1 MTQSLSHRPAE
12 LSLAVWLAPFAA
24 GRRVLWIGDPSSGG
38 ADQLATHA
46 ESVRVL
52 DTTGR
57 GRRRRT
63 GAVRVSTFRPGPIDL
78 PTGSFDLV
86 VVTEVAVL
94 DELGLR
100 LRELA
105 RAVGDDGL
113 LVAGMLAD
121 EGRYDELRDALADAC
136 GTVRVLG
143 QAAFRGVALA
153 DLSAESADVVVVDGT
168 LAGESGI
175 DRVWALGA
183 DELPSFEP
191 YLVVQLPSE
200 LPASVL
206 TTAVELE
213 APREEKT
220 EKTAVLEEALVGR
233 SREADALR
241 EALER
246 AESRLEQLQAR
257 LVGTEG
263 ELSEARAALRE
274 IGSAESDSAREIAG
288 IEERLRERGAR
299 VRDLEVELERRALL
313 VRDLTE
319 ELREHQLGRR
329 GGGAKWLDAEAA
341 RTEAELATDELRMA
355 LLAREEELA
364 VTRASEAEL
373 HGQVRELRARAS
385 ELSELHEVAAARVKL
400 VELELADRAEAH
412 RALEAKVSE
421 LSEQLELAWIQ
432 ARGASRAAPTA
443 AEPDARLSALE
454 ASEQNLSARVGELSG
469 QLVAARDL
477 IERLEEERERARA
490 GELSN
495 ELAAVRDSAERLE
508 EERDRARAETMR
520 LAAQLSAF
528 ETRVEGL
535 RRGYEHRIALL
546 ASEFAPPP
554 SKATGTDEAIEREL
568 ARVRVE
574 LASLRGEREGLRMR
588 LRDREAALAS
598 ALTQRPVIPQL
609 APEALDRLRDEVTA
623 LRAQSDAL
631 ELRSVDL
638 AEGKERAEQRLA
650 DLGQKLAGRDALLSR
665 LQMDLAEEEQTAKML
680 DEKLARARSEAVR
693 LREAVVDASN
703 AVDAKERAEKRLA
716 EAVDA
721 LQNAERR
728 AAELDVVREKL
739 DRLESES
746 GQAAGRSAV
755 ELASW
760 RERAQSAETERG
772 AAREEVERLRTELS
786 RAVEEGERIARER
799 ADAAGEVVRREL
811 EARLGIRREA
821 LSDVRVGLT
830 DLRRLLDGWRVEE
843 GASRRRAEIT
853 EVGLEAPDGED
864 ARVGRLEREI
874 DDKDTLLRSLTAQ
887 LEERDDRLRA
897 LERRLVE
904 GGASGDGEEVRR
916 ELLELQ
922 ERVSRLHDEL
932 AQERQARGHA
942 EEQVGELKRRPAADE
957 ALARLERTLR
967 EREVAL
973 REATSRAGAFER
985 DVESL
990 RGVFAQAREG
1000 LETLLGT
1007 ATDRGDPRTAERI
1020 GELLGMLGRFS

>member
-1 MTQSLSHRPAE
+1 MTQSLTQRPAE

-24 GRRVLWIGDPSSGG
+24 GRRVLWIGDASSG
-38 ADQLATHA
+38 APDQLAATA

-57 GRRRRT
+57 GRRRR
-63 GAVRVSTFRPGPIDL
+63 GGVVRVSTFRPGPIDL
-78 PTGSFDLV
+78 PPGTFDLAI
-86 VVTEVAVL
+86 VTEVSVL
-94 DELGLR
+94 DELALR

-105 RAVGDDGL
+105 RAVGDEGVV
-113 LVAGMLAD
+113 VAGTLAD
-121 EGRYDELRDALADAC
+121 DGRYDLLRDALADAC

-143 QAAFRGVALA
+143 QATFRGVALA
-153 DLSAESADVVVVDGT
+153 DLSSESADAVVVDGT

-175 DRVWALGA
+175 DRIWALGA
-183 DELPSFEP
+183 DELPAFEP

-220 EKTAVLEEALVGR
+220 EKTAILEEALVGR

-246 AESRLEQLQAR
+246 AESRLEQLQGR
-257 LVGTEG
+257 LVGTES

-274 IGSAESDSAREIAG
+274 IGSAESDSAQEIAA

-299 VRDLEVELERRALL
+299 VRELEVELDHRALL

-341 RTEAELATDELRMA
+341 RTEAELATDELRVA

-364 VTRASEAEL
+364 TTRAREAEL
-373 HGQVRELRARAS
+373 DGVVRELRARAA
-385 ELSELHEVAAARVKL
+385 ELAELHETAAARVRML
-400 VELELADRAEAH
+400 ELELQDRAEAH
-412 RALEAKVSE
+412 RALEAKVGE

-432 ARGASRAAPTA
+432 ARGAARAPTA
-443 AEPDARLSALE
+443 SGPGTEPDPRLVELE
-454 ASEQNLSARVGELSG
+454 ASEKNLSARVGELSG

-477 IERLEEERERARA
+477 IDRLEAERDRMEGGLLTR
-490 GELSN
+490 ELSAAR
-495 ELAAVRDSAERLE
+495 ELAERLE
-508 EERDRARAETMR
+508 DERDRARAETLR

-535 RRGYEHRIALL
+535 RRGYEHRIAML
-546 ASEFAPPP
+546 ASEVVPAP

-568 ARVRVE
+568 ARVREE
-574 LASLRGEREGLRMR
+574 LASLRGEREGLRLR
-588 LRDREAALAS
+588 LRDREAALTT
-598 ALTQRPVIPQL
+598 ALTARAPVF
-609 APEALDRLRDEVTA
+609 APEELDRLRDEITS
-623 LRAQSDAL
+623 LRAQSDAF

-638 AEGKERAEQRLA
+638 AEAKERAEQRAA
-650 DLGQKLAGRDALLSR
+650 DLGQKLAGRDALLTR

-680 DEKLARARSEAVR
+680 DEKLARARAEAVR
-693 LREAVVDASN
+693 LREAVVDASS
-703 AVDAKERAEKRLA
+703 AVDAKERAEKRLTDAA
-716 EAVDA
+716 EALRD
-721 LQNAERR
+721 AERR
-728 AAELDVVREKL
+728 AAEVDVLREKL
-739 DRLESES
+739 ARLEE
-746 GQAAGRSAV
+746 
-755 ELASW
+755 ASRASTEEGARW
-760 RERAQSAETERG
+760 QERAEAADAERRIAHEDL
-772 AAREEVERLRTELS
+772 ERLRGELA
-786 RAVEEGERIARER
+786 RAVEDAERIARER
-799 ADAAGEVVRREL
+799 ADAAVAAVRSEL
-811 EARLGIRREA
+811 GARLGAKDGA
-821 LSDVRVGLT
+821 LADLRVGLT
-830 DLRRLLDGWRVEE
+830 DLRRVLDGWRVEE
-843 GASRRRAEIT
+843 GAGRRRAEIT
-853 EVGLEAPDGED
+853 EVGLEAPEGED
-864 ARVGRLEREI
+864 GRVVRLEREI

-897 LERRLVE
+897 LERRLAE
-904 GGASGDGEEVRR
+904 GGPAGDGEDVRR

-932 AQERQARGHA
+932 AQERQARGLA

-957 ALARLERTLR
+957 ALARLERSLR
-967 EREVAL
+967 EREAAL

-990 RGVFAQAREG
+990 RGVCAQAREG
-1000 LETLLGT
+1000 LEALLGT

-1020 GELLGMLGRFS
+1020 GELLGVLGRFS

>member
-1 MTQSLSHRPAE
+1 MTQSLTQRPAE

-24 GRRVLWIGDPSSGG
+24 GRRVLWIGDASSG
-38 ADQLATHA
+38 APDQLAATA

-57 GRRRRT
+57 GRRRR
-63 GAVRVSTFRPGPIDL
+63 GGVVRVSTFRPGPIDL
-78 PTGSFDLV
+78 PPGTFDLAI
-86 VVTEVAVL
+86 VTEVSVL
-94 DELGLR
+94 DELALR

-105 RAVGDDGL
+105 RAVGDEGVV
-113 LVAGMLAD
+113 VAGTLAD
-121 EGRYDELRDALADAC
+121 DGRYDLLRDALADAC

-143 QAAFRGVALA
+143 QATFRGVALA
-153 DLSAESADVVVVDGT
+153 DLSSESADAVVVDGT

-175 DRVWALGA
+175 DRIWALGA
-183 DELPSFEP
+183 DELPAFEP

-220 EKTAVLEEALVGR
+220 EKTAILEEALVGR

-246 AESRLEQLQAR
+246 AESRLEQLQGR
-257 LVGTEG
+257 LVGTES

-274 IGSAESDSAREIAG
+274 IGSAESDSAQEIAA

-299 VRDLEVELERRALL
+299 VRELEVELDHRALL

-329 GGGAKWLDAEAA
+329 GGGAKWLDAEVA
-341 RTEAELATDELRMA
+341 RTEAELATDELRVA

-364 VTRASEAEL
+364 TTRAREAEL
-373 HGQVRELRARAS
+373 DAAVRELRARGA
-385 ELSELHEVAAARVKL
+385 ELAELHETAAARVRML
-400 VELELADRAEAH
+400 ELELQDRAEAH
-412 RALEAKVSE
+412 RALEAKVGE

-432 ARGASRAAPTA
+432 ARGAARVPAASAST
-443 AEPDARLSALE
+443 EPDPRLAELE
-454 ASEQNLSARVGELSG
+454 ASEKNLSARVGELSG

-477 IERLEEERERARA
+477 IDRLEAERDRVEA
-490 GELSN
+490 GLLTSELSAAR
-495 ELAAVRDSAERLE
+495 ELAERLE
-508 EERDRARAETMR
+508 DERDRARAETLR

-535 RRGYEHRIALL
+535 RRGYEHRIAML
-546 ASEFAPPP
+546 ASEVVPAP

-568 ARVRVE
+568 ARVREE
-574 LASLRGEREGLRMR
+574 LASLRGEREGLRLR
-588 LRDREAALAS
+588 LRDREAALAT
-598 ALTQRPVIPQL
+598 ALTMRAPAF
-609 APEALDRLRDEVTA
+609 APEELDRLREEISS
-623 LRAQSDAL
+623 LRAQSDAF

-638 AEGKERAEQRLA
+638 AEAKERAEQRAA
-650 DLGQKLAGRDALLSR
+650 DLGQKLAGRDALLTR

-680 DEKLARARSEAVR
+680 DEKLARARAEAVR
-693 LREAVVDASN
+693 LREAVVDASS
-703 AVDAKERAEKRLA
+703 AVDAKERAEKRLTDAA
-716 EAVDA
+716 EALRD
-721 LQNAERR
+721 AERR
-728 AAELDVVREKL
+728 AAEVDVLREKL
-739 DRLESES
+739 ARLED
-746 GQAAGRSAV
+746 
-755 ELASW
+755 ASRASTEEGARW
-760 RERAQSAETERG
+760 QERAEAADAERRIAHEDL
-772 AAREEVERLRTELS
+772 ERLRGELA
-786 RAVEEGERIARER
+786 RAVEDAERIARER
-799 ADAAGEVVRREL
+799 ADAAAASVRSEL
-811 EARLGIRREA
+811 AARLGAKDGA
-821 LSDVRVGLT
+821 LADLRVGLT
-830 DLRRLLDGWRVEE
+830 DLRRVLDGWRVEE

-853 EVGLEAPDGED
+853 EVGLEAPEGED
-864 ARVGRLEREI
+864 GRVVRLEREI

-897 LERRLVE
+897 LERRLAE
-904 GGASGDGEEVRR
+904 GGPAGDGEDVRR

-932 AQERQARGHA
+932 AQERQARGLA

-957 ALARLERTLR
+957 ALARLERSLR
-967 EREVAL
+967 EREAAL

-990 RGVFAQAREG
+990 RGVCAQAREG
-1000 LETLLGT
+1000 LEALLGT

-1020 GELLGMLGRFS
+1020 GELLGVLGRFS

>member
-1 MTQSLSHRPAE
+1 MTQSLTQRPAE

-24 GRRVLWIGDPSSGG
+24 GRRVLWIGDASSG
-38 ADQLATHA
+38 APDQLAAHA

-57 GRRRRT
+57 GRRRRG

-78 PTGSFDLV
+78 PPGTFDLAI
-86 VVTEVAVL
+86 VTEVAVL
-94 DELGLR
+94 DELALR

-105 RAVGDDGL
+105 RAVGDEGVV
-113 LVAGMLAD
+113 VAGTLAD
-121 EGRYDELRDALADAC
+121 DGRYDVLRDALADAC

-143 QAAFRGVALA
+143 QATFRGVALA
-153 DLSAESADVVVVDGT
+153 DLASETADAVVVDGT

-175 DRVWALGA
+175 DRIWALGA
-183 DELPSFEP
+183 DELPAFEP

-220 EKTAVLEEALVGR
+220 EKTAILEEALVGR

-246 AESRLEQLQAR
+246 AESRLEQLQGR
-257 LVGTEG
+257 LVGTES
-263 ELSEARAALRE
+263 ELAEARAALRD
-274 IGSAESDSAREIAG
+274 IGSAESDAAREIAA

-299 VRDLEVELERRALL
+299 VRELEVELEHRGLL

-341 RTEAELATDELRMA
+341 RTEAELATDELRVA

-364 VTRASEAEL
+364 TTRARETEL
-373 HGQVRELRARAS
+373 DVLVRSLRARAE
-385 ELSELHEVAAARVKL
+385 ELAELHETAAARVRVL
-400 VELELADRAEAH
+400 ELELSDRAEAH
-412 RALEAKVSE
+412 RALEAKVGE

-432 ARGASRAAPTA
+432 ARGAARTTSTTPT
-443 AEPDARLSALE
+443 EPDPRLAELE
-454 ASEQNLSARVGELSG
+454 ASERTLSARVGELSG

-477 IERLEEERERARA
+477 IDRLEAERDRVEA
-490 GELSN
+490 GQLTN
-495 ELAAVRDSAERLE
+495 ELTAARELAERLE
-508 EERDRARAETMR
+508 DERDRARAETLR

-535 RRGYEHRIALL
+535 RRGYEHRIAML
-546 ASEFAPPP
+546 ASEIAPPP

-568 ARVRVE
+568 ARVREE
-574 LASLRGEREGLRMR
+574 LASLRGEREGLRLR
-588 LRDREAALAS
+588 LRDREAALAA
-598 ALTQRPVIPQL
+598 ALTTRAPAF
-609 APEALDRLRDEVTA
+609 APEELDRLRDEITS
-623 LRAQSDAL
+623 LRAQSDAF

-638 AEGKERAEQRLA
+638 AEAKERAEQRAA
-650 DLGQKLAGRDALLSR
+650 DLGQKLAGRDALLTR

-680 DEKLARARSEAVR
+680 DEKLARARAEAVR
-693 LREAVVDASN
+693 LREAVVDASS
-703 AVDAKERAEKRLA
+703 AVDAKERAEKRLSDA
-716 EAVDA
+716 SEALRD
-721 LQNAERR
+721 AERR
-728 AAELDVVREKL
+728 AAEVDVLRDKL
-739 DRLESES
+739 ARLEDASHASSEE
-746 GQAAGRSAV
+746 SAR
-755 ELASW
+755 LQ
-760 RERAQSAETERG
+760 ERARVAETERES
-772 AAREEVERLRTELS
+772 ARSEVERLRAELA
-786 RAVEEGERIARER
+786 RAVDDAERIARER
-799 ADAAGEVVRREL
+799 ADAAAAAVRGEL
-811 EARLGIRREA
+811 GARLGAKDDA
-821 LSDVRVGLT
+821 LAEMRAGLT
-830 DLRRLLDGWRVEE
+830 DLRRMLDGWRVEE
-843 GASRRRAEIT
+843 GAGRRRAEIT
-853 EVGLEAPDGED
+853 EVGLEAPEGED
-864 ARVGRLEREI
+864 TRVVRLEREI

-897 LERRLVE
+897 LERRLTE
-904 GGASGDGEEVRR
+904 GGAAGDGEDVRR

-922 ERVSRLHDEL
+922 ERVARLHDEL
-932 AQERQARGHA
+932 AHERQARGLA

-957 ALARLERTLR
+957 ALARLERSLR
-967 EREVAL
+967 EREAAL

-990 RGVFAQAREG
+990 RGVCAQAREG
-1000 LETLLGT
+1000 LEALLGT

-1020 GELLGMLGRFS
+1020 GELLGVLGRFS

>member
-1 MTQSLSHRPAE
+1 MTQSLTQRPAE

-24 GRRVLWIGDPSSGG
+24 GRRVLWIGDASSG
-38 ADQLATHA
+38 APDQLAATA

-57 GRRRRT
+57 GRRRR
-63 GAVRVSTFRPGPIDL
+63 GGVVRVSTFRPGPIDL
-78 PTGSFDLV
+78 PPGTFDLAI
-86 VVTEVAVL
+86 VTEVSVL
-94 DELGLR
+94 DELTLR

-105 RAVGDDGL
+105 RAVGDEGVV
-113 LVAGMLAD
+113 VAGTLAD
-121 EGRYDELRDALADAC
+121 DGRYDVLRDALADAC

-143 QAAFRGVALA
+143 QATFRGVALA
-153 DLSAESADVVVVDGT
+153 DLSSESADAVVVDGT

-175 DRVWALGA
+175 DRIWALGA
-183 DELPSFEP
+183 DELPAFEP

-220 EKTAVLEEALVGR
+220 EKTAILEEALVGR

-246 AESRLEQLQAR
+246 AESRLEQLQGR
-257 LVGTEG
+257 LVGTES

-274 IGSAESDSAREIAG
+274 IGSAESDSAQEIAA

-299 VRDLEVELERRALL
+299 VRELEVELDHRALL

-341 RTEAELATDELRMA
+341 RTEAELATDELRVA

-364 VTRASEAEL
+364 TTRAREAEL
-373 HGQVRELRARAS
+373 DGAVRDLRARAA
-385 ELSELHEVAAARVKL
+385 ELAELHETAAARVRML
-400 VELELADRAEAH
+400 ELERQDRAEAH
-412 RALEAKVSE
+412 RALEAKVGE

-432 ARGASRAAPTA
+432 ARGAARAPAAPSTETDPRL
-443 AEPDARLSALE
+443 AELE
-454 ASEQNLSARVGELSG
+454 ASEKNLSARVGELSG

-477 IERLEEERERARA
+477 IDRLEAERDRVEAGQLTSELTAAR
-490 GELSN
+490 EL
-495 ELAAVRDSAERLE
+495 AERLE
-508 EERDRARAETMR
+508 DERDRARAETLR

-535 RRGYEHRIALL
+535 RRGYEHRIAML
-546 ASEFAPPP
+546 ASEVVPVP

-568 ARVRVE
+568 ARVREE

-588 LRDREAALAS
+588 LRDREAALAT
-598 ALTQRPVIPQL
+598 ALTARAPAF
-609 APEALDRLRDEVTA
+609 APEELDRLRDEITS
-623 LRAQSDAL
+623 LRAQSDAF

-638 AEGKERAEQRLA
+638 AEAKERAEQRAA
-650 DLGQKLAGRDALLSR
+650 DLGQKLAGRDALLTR

-680 DEKLARARSEAVR
+680 DEKLARARAEAVR
-693 LREAVVDASN
+693 LREAVVDASS
-703 AVDAKERAEKRLA
+703 AVDAKERAEKRLTDAA
-716 EAVDA
+716 EALRD
-721 LQNAERR
+721 AERR
-728 AAELDVVREKL
+728 AAEVDVLREKL
-739 DRLESES
+739 ARLEETS
-746 GQAAGRSAV
+746 R
-755 ELASW
+755 ASIEEGARW
-760 RERAQSAETERG
+760 QERAEAADAERRIAHEDL
-772 AAREEVERLRTELS
+772 ERLRSELA
-786 RAVEEGERIARER
+786 RAVEAAERIARER
-799 ADAAGEVVRREL
+799 ADAAAAAVRSEIAARMGAKDGALAEL
-811 EARLGIRREA
+811 
-821 LSDVRVGLT
+821 RVGLT
-830 DLRRLLDGWRVEE
+830 DLRRVLDGWRVEE
-843 GASRRRAEIT
+843 GAGRRRAEIT
-853 EVGLEAPDGED
+853 EVGLEAPEGED
-864 ARVGRLEREI
+864 GRVVRLEREI

-897 LERRLVE
+897 LERRLAE
-904 GGASGDGEEVRR
+904 GGPAGDGEDVRR

-932 AQERQARGHA
+932 AQERQARGLA

-957 ALARLERTLR
+957 ALARLERSLR
-967 EREVAL
+967 EREAAL

-990 RGVFAQAREG
+990 RGVCAQAREG
-1000 LETLLGT
+1000 LEALLGT

-1020 GELLGMLGRFS
+1020 GELLGVLGRFS